1 MTFDLNNKPFDL
13 KQTIQRSFETMD
25 FLAVEKKIN
34 LVLKVDDKLS
44 PFLSNLVGD
53 EGRYTQILLNFLS
66 NALKFS
72 FEDGQISVSLV
83 PSEEN
88 FY

>member
-1 MTFDLNNKPFDL
+1 
-13 KQTIQRSFETMD
+13 MD

-53 EGRYTQILLNFLS
+53 EGRYT
-66 NALKFS
+66 
-72 FEDGQISVSLV
+72 
-83 PSEEN
+83 
-88 FY
+88 